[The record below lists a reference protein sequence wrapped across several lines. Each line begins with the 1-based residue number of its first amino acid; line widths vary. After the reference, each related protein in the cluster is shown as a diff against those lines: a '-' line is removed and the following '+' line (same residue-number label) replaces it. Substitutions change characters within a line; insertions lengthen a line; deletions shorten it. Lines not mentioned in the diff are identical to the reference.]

1 MPPRRTRPNDPKTA
15 ALQAAGAL
23 HPRPEA
29 VQDEAFS
36 QHEFFDPRD
45 RVQVKYE
52 MLRRHRIEG
61 HPVTEVAGTF
71 GVSRQAFYT
80 ASASFEAEGLP
91 GLLPRRRGPKRA
103 HKCTDAVLDFVEAW
117 RVEDEAH
124 AGENVSEAVRRRF
137 GVTINPRSIDRALAR
152 RKKNA
157 ERLIRHEVCRVRSAV
172 SGRPIRGLAMRGHR
186 RGVVGR
192 TRRWPRSPP
201 PPGHERVARR
211 GGSAGPSLRIA

>member
-1 MPPRRTRPNDPKTA
+1 MKIGSVMVVKLDHSSEFGQARLDSSILLYLIILTFMPPRRTRQKDPKTA

-23 HPRPEA
+23 HPHPGA

-36 QHEFFDPRD
+36 HHEFFDPRD

-61 HPVTEVAGTF
+61 RPVTEVAGTF

-103 HKCTDAVLDFVEAW
+103 HKCTDAVLDFVEDW
-117 RVEDEAH
+117 RAEDEAH
-124 AGENVSEAVRRRF
+124 AGESVSEAVRRCF
-137 GVTINPRSIDRALAR
+137 GVTIHPRSIDRALAR
-152 RKKNA
+152 RKKK
-157 ERLIRHEVCRVRSAV
+157 
-172 SGRPIRGLAMRGHR
+172 R
-186 RGVVGR
+186 RA
-192 TRRWPRSPP
+192 SPP
-201 PPGHERVARR
+201 A
-211 GGSAGPSLRIA
+211 